1 MVRALAV
8 ELARYKITVNSIL
21 PGWIET
27 EMTANAFGNPK
38 FAGNVLPRIPERRWG
53 VGADFGPIAVY
64 LASGRHAVHDGARLR
79 HRRRLYLVL
88 ARSGDFR
95 EYRP

>member
-38 FAGNVLPRIPERRWG
+38 FAGNVMPRIPERRWG
-53 VGADFGPIAVY
+53 VGADFGPLAVY
-64 LASGRHAVHDGARLR
+64 LASDATQIHDGARLR
-79 HRRRLYLVL
+79 HRWRLYL
-88 ARSGDFR
+88 F
-95 EYRP
+95 